1 MSSQCL
7 GITQK
12 GTPCKL
18 NAKQGGRYCRHHEV
32 QETSEGYIYIY
43 TFKELYENAI
53 LSRKERNQIS
63 WLAIDESKLN
73 KAKKVGI
80 TPWQHQGDEIL
91 IKIGMTT
98 RNDVSIRLAEW
109 RKQCKREIIPINPSR
124 ALQFYSL
131 DSNTRHGKKS
141 NIIDKVSRLF
151 SKLDLSGGSTS
162 SKTSST
168 ATQTLNL
175 STYQRNGFRC
185 THPRDVEREI
195 HEWLWHKY
203 GKGNV
208 LCEACHKTHHEWV
221 RVPVREMVSIMYTIE
236 GICSRSEYAA
246 ATSKRER
253 PYNLKR
259 AAEQKTS

>member
-1 MSSQCL
+1 
-7 GITQK
+7 
-12 GTPCKL
+12 
-18 NAKQGGRYCRHHEV
+18 
-32 QETSEGYIYIY
+32 
-43 TFKELYENAI
+43 
-53 LSRKERNQIS
+53 
-63 WLAIDESKLN
+63 
-73 KAKKVGI
+73 
-80 TPWQHQGDEIL
+80 
-91 IKIGMTT
+91 
-98 RNDVSIRLAEW
+98 
-109 RKQCKREIIPINPSR
+109 IIPINPSR

-236 GICSRSEYAA
+236 GICSRSEHAA

-253 PYNLKR
+253 PEMSTFAEDRFNEQFEQGMIDQFECIRDSELAQGYQYLEDSYYKMCDTCKKQLDAVVEEHPYISDHVRRYSIMLKKR
-259 AAEQKTS
+259 YDHYMGTTAGTAGTA